1 MFEKKENTQRVLDNH
16 GYITQSGDILNID
29 IDKAII
35 IISNNPNKK
44 TFINYLFS
52 EYFELRNIPC
62 KIFNLK
68 LFELLRYV
76 FSFFTILV
84 LAFGLFIYFTNFILV
99 DLNRKI
105 DFLIYTISSLC
116 LPILFAITVHYILE
130 KAFIKDKGT
139 IKLKLKPL
147 NKGRFYF
154 TIDFAFFIFL
164 FYNFI

>member
-1 MFEKKENTQRVLDNH
+1 MPTSINQGNNSRAAGRDYVENQN
-16 GYITQSGDILNID
+16 
-29 IDKAII
+29 IDKAIF
-35 IISNNPNKK
+35 IISNKK
-44 TFINYLFS
+44 PFIDYLFS

-68 LFELLRYV
+68 LFELLRYI
-76 FSFFTILV
+76 FSFFVIIS

-139 IKLKLKPL
+139 IKLKLKPSS
-147 NKGRFYF
+147 KGKFYF
-154 TIDFAFFIFL
+154 TIDFVFFIFL

>member
-1 MFEKKENTQRVLDNH
+1 MPTSINQGNNSRAAGRDYVENQN
-16 GYITQSGDILNID
+16 
-29 IDKAII
+29 IDKAIF

-139 IKLKLKPL
+139 IKLKLKPSS
-147 NKGRFYF
+147 KGRFYF